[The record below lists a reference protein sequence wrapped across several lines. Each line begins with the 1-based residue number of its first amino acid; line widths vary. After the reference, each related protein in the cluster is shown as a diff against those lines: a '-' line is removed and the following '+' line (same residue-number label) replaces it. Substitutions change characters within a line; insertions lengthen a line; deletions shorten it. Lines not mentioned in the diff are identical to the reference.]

1 MDVVSTILIF
11 IPFLVILW
19 LANLSYRKRIEGDLR
34 NERTLKLLAYGL
46 LFLLYA
52 LLMLFG
58 MGLLGVGLVGVLAPQ
73 VFDAPSLT
81 ASGFP
86 ADRLPWMG
94 GSLLVFSLL
103 GLILLTRPARR
114 LFARFTP
121 IDPSHPVHAVA
132 LSFSAMVLIN
142 LAFTVAIGLENLA
155 NMLQSTAQAGVQ
167 SSPAPGLWGQNLMF
181 VVLGLIG
188 VGVLARRG
196 FPAALIR
203 LGIIRPTIRQAVIGV
218 LAGLVLVPI
227 VIGAEALATKLG
239 LGSSAGVERLTE
251 QLVGPLTQSAFGILT
266 LGLAAALGEE
276 TVFRGA
282 SAAALRPR
290 LYVSPVRAAPQP
302 VRAEL
307 FDACGFPRWAGAG
320 DHSLASEY
328 DDVHDDTR
336 RLQHVLG
343 ADHVT
348 GDYAEYLTPPSAERV
363 ADLRRCA
370 TAWRTKPRRSF
381 AILEQHRRQLVAVLP
396 HDRVLFSQHCEKGQ
410 HDLPRFAVAEALVV
424 AQDVEEG
431 IHAAPQVAGRD
442 F

>member
-58 MGLLGVGLVGVLAPQ
+58 MGLLGVGLVGVFAPQ

-86 ADRLPWMG
+86 ADRLPLMG

-203 LGIIRPTIRQAVIGV
+203 LGIVRPTIRQAVVGV

-282 SAAALRPR
+282 L
-290 LYVSPVRAAPQP
+290 
-302 VRAEL
+302 
-307 FDACGFPRWAGAG
+307 
-320 DHSLASEY
+320 
-328 DDVHDDTR
+328 
-336 RLQHVLG
+336 
-343 ADHVT
+343 
-348 GDYAEYLTPPSAERV
+348 
-363 ADLRRCA
+363 
-370 TAWRTKPRRSF
+370 
-381 AILEQHRRQLVAVLP
+381 
-396 HDRVLFSQHCEKGQ
+396 
-410 HDLPRFAVAEALVV
+410 LPRFGLVFTSVLFALLHSQYGLSFSTLAVFLVGLV
-424 AQDVEEG
+424 LG
-431 IHAAPQVAGRD
+431 IIRLRANTTTSMMTHAVYNMSLGLITFLGIMQNT
-442 F
+442 